1 MFKKLSRRGE
11 EKMKP
16 EFKKKVKENKNVC
29 CVCKKSPAIGD
40 YKGLPICLTCKI
52 QLILEDRRVSV

>member
-1 MFKKLSRRGE
+1 
-11 EKMKP
+11 MKP

-40 YKGLPICLTCKI
+40 YKGLPICLNCKM
-52 QLILEDRRVSV
+52 QLILEDKRVSV